1 MFSKLFNYLKV
12 EKFAHIYLTT
22 LDNLIQLNM
31 NPENARIPM
40 NLIRENV
47 QPIKTTMKMKN
58 VIITSLILALVLS
71 SCADKNQAPTAPP
84 PPVLPVL
91 AITSANTTT
100 DAEYPAAIQGT
111 VDVEIRPQ
119 VSGNLDR
126 IFVDEGAYVSKG
138 QTLFKINERPFREQ
152 LNNALASL
160 HAAEAALIN
169 ANLEVDKL
177 TPLVQ
182 NKVVSDYQLKT
193 AKASQKIAAANI
205 EQAKAMVGSAKIN
218 LGYTNVTAPVSGY
231 IGRLPKKQGSLVS
244 ASDVE
249 ALTTL
254 SDVHEVFAYFSLS
267 ETDFINFKTQY
278 AGSSLGDKIKKLPPV
293 TLILADNNA
302 YPQTG
307 KIDMVDGQF
316 DKTTGAITIRATFPN
331 ANGTLRSGNTGRIRL
346 GLNHDD
352 AILVPQ
358 AATVE
363 MQDKVFVFTVGKDN
377 KVTKMPISIVGKS
390 GTNYLIKEGV
400 KTGDQIVLSGI
411 DKLQD
416 GQAIQPEKSTKV
428 AEVTNKK

>member
-1 MFSKLFNYLKV
+1 
-12 EKFAHIYLTT
+12 
-22 LDNLIQLNM
+22 M

-169 ANLEVDKL
+169 ANLEIDKL

-193 AKASQKIAAANI
+193 ARASQKIAAANI

>member
-1 MFSKLFNYLKV
+1 
-12 EKFAHIYLTT
+12 
-22 LDNLIQLNM
+22 M
-31 NPENARIPM
+31 NPENARMPK
-40 NLIRENV
+40 NFIRENV

-58 VIITSLILALVLS
+58 VIITSFILALVLS

-100 DAEYPAAIQGT
+100 DAEYPASIQGT

-126 IFVDEGAYVSKG
+126 IYVDEGAYVSKG
-138 QTLFKINERPFREQ
+138 QTLFKINERPYREQ

-244 ASDVE
+244 ATDVE

-254 SDVHEVFAYFSLS
+254 SDVHEVFAYFSLG
-267 ETDFINFKTQY
+267 ETDFINFKEQY
-278 AGSSLGDKIKKLPPV
+278 KGNSLGDKIKKLPPV

-331 ANGTLRSGNTGRIRL
+331 ANGTLRSGNTGKIRL
-346 GLNHDD
+346 GLQHDD

-377 KVTKMPISIVGKS
+377 KVTKMPITVVGKS

-428 AEVTNKK
+428 AEVTNQK

>member
-1 MFSKLFNYLKV
+1 
-12 EKFAHIYLTT
+12 
-22 LDNLIQLNM
+22 M
-31 NPENARIPM
+31 NPENARIPQFFK
-40 NLIRENV
+40 RNV
-47 QPIKTTMKMKN
+47 EPIKTNKMKN
-58 VIITSLILALVLS
+58 VIITSFILALVLS

-278 AGSSLGDKIKKLPPV
+278 AGNSLGDKIKKLPPV
-293 TLILADNNA
+293 TLILADNSS

-331 ANGTLRSGNTGRIRL
+331 ANGTLRSGNTGKIRL

-377 KVTKMPISIVGKS
+377 KVTKMPITVVGKS

>member
-1 MFSKLFNYLKV
+1 MNTKNTISKILK
-12 EKFAHIYLTT
+12 
-22 LDNLIQLNM
+22 Q
-31 NPENARIPM
+31 
-40 NLIRENV
+40 ENV
-47 QPIKTTMKMKN
+47 QQIKTNSKMKN
-58 VIITSLILALVLS
+58 VIITSFILALVLS
-71 SCADKNQAPTAPP
+71 SCADKSQAPAAAPA
-84 PPVLPVL
+84 PVLPVL
-91 AITSANTTT
+91 AIQNSEAVT

-126 IFVDEGAYVSKG
+126 VLVDEGAYVSKG
-138 QTLFKINERPFREQ
+138 QSLFKINERPFREQ

-160 HAAEAALIN
+160 HAYEAALIN
-169 ANLEVDKL
+169 AQLEVDKL

-205 EQAKAMVGSAKIN
+205 EQAKAMVASAKIN

-254 SDVHEVFAYFSLS
+254 SDVHEVFAYFSLG
-267 ETDFINFKTQY
+267 ETDFIKFKTQY
-278 AGSSLGDKIKKLPPV
+278 AGNSIGDKIKKLPPV
-293 TLILADNNA
+293 TLVLADNNA

-316 DKTTGAITIRATFPN
+316 DKNTGAITLRATFPN
-331 ANGTLRSGNTGRIRL
+331 ANGTLRSGNTGKIRL
-346 GLNHDD
+346 GLQHAD

-358 AATVE
+358 SATIE

-377 KVTKMPISIVGKS
+377 KVTKMPITVIGKA
-390 GTNYLIKEGV
+390 GTNYLIKDGV
-400 KTGDQIVLSGI
+400 QAGDQIVLSGI
-411 DKLQD
+411 DKLQE
-416 GQAIQPEKSTKV
+416 GQVIQPEKSSKV
-428 AEVTNKK
+428 AQITNQK

>member
-1 MFSKLFNYLKV
+1 MNSNTTIN
-12 EKFAHIYLTT
+12 KFFK
-22 LDNLIQLNM
+22 N
-31 NPENARIPM
+31 
-40 NLIRENV
+40 ENV
-47 QPIKTTMKMKN
+47 QQIKTNFKMKN
-58 VIITSLILALVLS
+58 VIITSFILALVLS
-71 SCADKNQAPTAPP
+71 SCADKSQAPAAAPA
-84 PPVLPVL
+84 PVLPVL

-100 DAEYPAAIQGT
+100 DNEYPASIQGT

-126 IFVDEGAYVSKG
+126 VLVDEGAYVSKG
-138 QTLFKINERPFREQ
+138 QSLFKINERPFREQ

-169 ANLEVDKL
+169 SQLEVDKL

-205 EQAKAMVGSAKIN
+205 EQARAMVASAKIN

-249 ALTTL
+249 PLTTL
-254 SDVHEVFAYFSLS
+254 SDVHEVFAYFSLG
-267 ETDFINFKTQY
+267 ETDFINFKSQY
-278 AGSSLGDKIKKLPPV
+278 AGNSIGDKIKKLPPV
-293 TLILADNNA
+293 SLILADNNA

-316 DKTTGAITIRATFPN
+316 DKTTGAITLRATFPN
-331 ANGTLRSGNTGRIRL
+331 ANGTLRSGNTGKIRL
-346 GLNHDD
+346 GLQHDD

-358 AATVE
+358 SATIE
-363 MQDKVFVFTVGKDN
+363 MQDKVFVFTVSKDN
-377 KVTKMPISIVGKS
+377 KVTKMPITVIGKS
-390 GTNYLIKEGV
+390 GTNYLIKDGV
-400 KTGDQIVLSGI
+400 KSGDQIVLSGI
-411 DKLQD
+411 DKLQE
-416 GQAIQPEKSTKV
+416 GQVIQPEKAATKV
-428 AEVTNKK
+428 AQITNKK

>member
-1 MFSKLFNYLKV
+1 
-12 EKFAHIYLTT
+12 
-22 LDNLIQLNM
+22 M

-346 GLNHDD
+346 GLNHND

-377 KVTKMPISIVGKS
+377 KVTKMPITVVGKS

-428 AEVTNKK
+428 AEVTNQK

>member
-1 MFSKLFNYLKV
+1 
-12 EKFAHIYLTT
+12 
-22 LDNLIQLNM
+22 
-31 NPENARIPM
+31 
-40 NLIRENV
+40 
-47 QPIKTTMKMKN
+47 MKN
-58 VIITSLILALVLS
+58 VIITSFILALVLS
-71 SCADKNQAPTAPP
+71 SCADKSQAPAAAPAP
-84 PPVLPVL
+84 LLPVL
-91 AITSANTTT
+91 AITSENTTT
-100 DAEYPAAIQGT
+100 DAEYPASIQGT

-126 IFVDEGAYVSKG
+126 VLVDEGAYVSKG
-138 QTLFKINERPFREQ
+138 QSLFKINERPFREQ

-169 ANLEVDKL
+169 AQLEVDKL

-205 EQAKAMVGSAKIN
+205 EQAKAMVASAKIN

-244 ASDVE
+244 ATDIE

-254 SDVHEVFAYFSLS
+254 SDVHEVYAYFSLG
-267 ETDFINFKTQY
+267 ETDFINFKAQY
-278 AGSSLGDKIKKLPPV
+278 AGSSIGDKIKKLPPV
-293 TLILADNNA
+293 SLILADDNA

-316 DKTTGAITIRATFPN
+316 DKNTGAITLRATFPN

-346 GLNHDD
+346 GLQHDD

-358 AATVE
+358 SATIE
-363 MQDKVFVFTVGKDN
+363 MQDKVFVFTVGKEN
-377 KVTKMPISIVGKS
+377 KVTKMPITVIGKS
-390 GTNYLIKEGV
+390 GTNYLIKDGV

-411 DKLQD
+411 DKLQE
-416 GQAIQPEKSTKV
+416 GQVIQPEKSTAKV
-428 AEVTNKK
+428 AQIINKK